1 MRIDTVGYGGKYEV
15 VRRHV
20 TDIQIRDIVTKI
32 STSDRFEF
40 GELSHVVLRGTDT
53 IVGYVGNDSAEL
65 CCPNGKNPEE
75 YRIPHSHLRRIFRA
89 SVHSV
94 CE

>member
-1 MRIDTVGYGGKYEV
+1 MIIDTTGYGGNYES
-15 VRRHV
+15 VRRHL
-20 TDIQIRDIVTKI
+20 TDRQIRDIVAKI
-32 STSDRFEF
+32 STSGRFEF

-53 IVGYVGNDSAEL
+53 IMGYVGNDSVEL
-65 CCPNGKNPEE
+65 CCPSGKKPEE

-89 SVHSV
+89 SVKSV